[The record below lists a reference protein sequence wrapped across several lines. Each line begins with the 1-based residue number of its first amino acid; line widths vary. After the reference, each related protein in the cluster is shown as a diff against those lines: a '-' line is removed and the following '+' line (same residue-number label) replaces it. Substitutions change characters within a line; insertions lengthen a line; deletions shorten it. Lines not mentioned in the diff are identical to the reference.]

1 MASKKMSLLQQQRTK
16 LKKQRALA
24 TTSKAKAIIDRQIR
38 RVTVRIEGQ
47 KRLTGASSKPALPPG
62 KKGGELAKT
71 NNRSRRRNV
80 NKNSP
85 SNKTRVGKPGT
96 GGVKPQLRLPPGGK
110 TAVNLL
116 KNNAVARGAAG
127 KLSGIGL
134 ILSGAATVQ
143 DLAASLKRGEG
154 FASLPKLAKA
164 IAKGNNT
171 KTTSGKTTNRRGR
184 SRSTST
190 TTKPTKRKMSN
201 IPVGEGTGKGSPN
214 DKKPK
219 TQPGS
224 TKPGGSLTGSKQK
237 TTITK
242 PPKKRDRMETKS
254 KDERMLAWAKANK
267 TQVLKT
273 GTKTQKNLVNRLLRQ
288 DKMNAYGGGNR
299 NY

>member
-1 MASKKMSLLQQQRTK
+1 MASKKMSLLQQQRAK

-24 TTSKAKAIIDRQIR
+24 KTPKAKAIVDRQIQ
-38 RVTVRIEGQ
+38 RVTVKIENTQ
-47 KRLTGASSKPALPPG
+47 KQLKGASANKALPPS
-62 KKGGELAKT
+62 KKGGPLAKT
-71 NNRSRRRNV
+71 KGPRRTNV
-80 NKNSP
+80 TKSP
-85 SNKTRVGKPGT
+85 PSKTRVGKPGT
-96 GGVKPQLRLPPGGK
+96 GGVKPQLRLPPAGK
-110 TAVNLL
+110 TAANLL
-116 KNNAVARGAAG
+116 KNNAVARGAGG
-127 KLSGIGL
+127 KLTGMGL
-134 ILSGAATVQ
+134 ILSGAATAQ

-154 FASLPKLAKA
+154 FASLPKVAKA

-219 TQPGS
+219 TQPAS
-224 TKPGGSLTGSKQK
+224 KKPGGTLTGSKQK

-242 PPKKRDRMETKS
+242 PPAKRDRMENKS
-254 KDERMLAWAKANK
+254 KDQRMLAWAKANK

-273 GTKTQKNLVNRLLRQ
+273 GTQKQKNLVNRLLRQ

>member
-1 MASKKMSLLQQQRTK
+1 MSLLQQQRAK

-24 TTSKAKAIIDRQIR
+24 KTPKAKAIVDRQIQ
-38 RVTVRIEGQ
+38 RVTVKIENTQ
-47 KRLTGASSKPALPPG
+47 KQLKGASANKALPPS
-62 KKGGELAKT
+62 KKGGPIAKT
-71 NNRSRRRNV
+71 KGPRRTNV
-80 NKNSP
+80 TKSP
-85 SNKTRVGKPGT
+85 PSKTRLGKPGP

-110 TAVNLL
+110 TAANLL
-116 KNNAVARGAAG
+116 KNNAVTRSAG
-127 KLSGIGL
+127 SKLGGVGL
-134 ILSGAATVQ
+134 ILSGVATAQ

-154 FASLPKLAKA
+154 FASLPRVARA

-219 TQPGS
+219 TQS
-224 TKPGGSLTGSKQK
+224 ASKKPAGSLTGSKQK

-254 KDERMLAWAKANK
+254 KDQRMLAWAKANK

-273 GTKTQKNLVNRLLRQ
+273 GTQKQKNLVNRLLRQ
-288 DKMNAYGGGNR
+288 NKMNAYGGGNR